1 MRNYIIL
8 NGQNSNSISGLL
20 IQSLAPISKPLMR
33 TEIEEI
39 DGRDGD
45 ITTKL
50 GYSAY
55 DKQITIGLYGNYDI
69 NEVIAYFNSEG
80 TVIFSNE
87 PDKYYNYQ
95 IAAQIDFE
103 RLVRYK
109 TATVTMHCQPFKYSA
124 TEGTE
129 IFGASSNLVTI
140 PDFSRTTNGITVSVA
155 NNIMTVS
162 GKGSAATEFYVP
174 IDTLSLAA
182 GSYTMTAIGSGTA
195 PEACSLRVIYDSP
208 SSANSFGGNYVTLK
222 NNTDVSLSATLS
234 ATKTYN
240 YVYLYIAGGK
250 NMNFTLNLQIVD
262 QAQATVSDE
271 GTNLVLE
278 GSAEAPFS
286 QFDLKG
292 NTDQQTYSGKNLL
305 KPYAK
310 TATASDV
317 GLDATLNYDGS
328 ITISGTASA
337 DTWLEF
343 GFKFGFGTQRQST
356 ALYSL
361 DSSSTYTLSTTR
373 TGTQTGNC
381 RLYVQ
386 SASSGT
392 EKSAAIGNST
402 SFSGADGIY
411 RSWLRITSGA
421 SFTNVT
427 IYPQLEKSS
436 SATAWEKYVGGAA
449 SPNSDYPQAVKVVT
463 GENAI
468 KVNGKNML
476 KILSSSLNDTKN
488 GVTASYDE
496 NTGIVT
502 LNGTC
507 TTDNTVF
514 ALSPNSV
521 ILSLNGTYTLSYE
534 VVGGTISKPS
544 GKIARIQLQKAG
556 YADSIYLGIAGEP
569 YFITATQPYDYP
581 YKNIR
586 VDNGVVFNNYKIR
599 IQLEKS
605 SQATDWEAYQEQS
618 YPISLGS
625 IELCKLTDDHKDRI
639 FKNADKWY
647 KHKEIGKYVLTGASS
662 ENWYFSGDNCMKING
677 LDTTLQYPEMSADYA
692 FSGLLT
698 TQLYSNYG
706 TVAAA
711 QSVYSGAASS
721 VGLGNKDGGGG
732 NTDAM
737 YVSKGN
743 VTSITNWR
751 AILGATP
758 LICYY
763 VLRTPVD
770 EEITNEALI
779 EQLDDIADHAHAYKE
794 RTHVTAL
801 AATGNM
807 PHIIAAAVTANM
819 GDITVTNSGNFISK
833 PTMTIF
839 GSGDIGVYLNGIQL
853 FQIAL
858 GDAEYITI
866 DCAAME
872 AYKDTLETLQNR
884 LVTGDYSNFVLNPG
898 DNTISFTGSV
908 TKFEI
913 SNYSRWL

>member
-55 DKQITIGLYGNYDI
+55 DKEITIGLYGNYDI

-80 TVIFSNE
+80 TVIFSSE

-140 PDFSRTTNGITVSVA
+140 PDFSRTTNGITVTVSDGL
-155 NNIMTVS
+155 MTVS

-222 NNTDVSLSATLS
+222 NNTDVSLSATLT

-240 YVYLYIAGGK
+240 YVYLYIAANK

-262 QAQATVSDE
+262 QAQAVVSDE

-292 NTDQQTYSGKNLL
+292 NTGQQTYSGKNLCGIPDQTFTHMGVTVTI
-305 KPYAK
+305 KDGEVTMNGTSTGTGTKSISPIK
-310 TATASDV
+310 TT
-317 GLDATLNYDGS
+317 TLNGS
-328 ITISGTASA
+328 YTTNLIYVSGTAGSGNFNLRKA
-337 DTWLEF
+337 
-343 GFKFGFGTQRQST
+343 S
-356 ALYSL
+356 
-361 DSSSTYTLSTTR
+361 DSSVVQ
-373 TGTQTGNC
+373 GTQTTFASSNS
-381 RLYVQ
+381 
-386 SASSGT
+386 SASYT
-392 EKSAAIGNST
+392 
-402 SFSGADGIY
+402 
-411 RSWLRITSGA
+411 ITSTDVIFGFYILA
-421 SFTNVT
+421 TGTVFTNYKFKIQIVAG
-427 IYPQLEKSS
+427 S
-436 SATAWEKYVGGAA
+436 TADYNFEPYTAGA
-449 SPNSDYPQAVKVVT
+449 SPNPDYPQAVQTVT
-463 GENAI
+463 GENVI
-468 KVNGKNML
+468 SITGKNL
-476 KILSSSLNDTKN
+476 FDYTTYRQSGQGLTNTLNADGTI
-488 GVTASYDE
+488 TT
-496 NTGIVT
+496 TGIPTGNYARIVPN
-502 LNGTC
+502 LAI
-507 TTDNTVF
+507 TDLLEDG
-514 ALSPNSV
+514 A
-521 ILSLNGTYTLSYE
+521 TYTLSK
-534 VVGGTISKPS
+534 TISGNLVAAQVQAAKVS
-544 GKIARIQLQKAG
+544 GGNDYYTGTFTVNK
-556 YADSIYLGIAGEP
+556 STHTSYL
-569 YFITATQPYDYP
+569 ITAQTTTMEGWGSESRTITCGY
-581 YKNIR
+581 
-586 VDNGVVFNNYKIR
+586 
-599 IQLEKS
+599 QLEKGS
-605 SQATDWEAYQEQS
+605 SASQFEPYQEQS
-618 YPISLGS
+618 YEVNLGN
-625 IELCKLTDDHKDRI
+625 IELCKIGTYQDYIYKSG
-639 FKNADKWY
+639 DKWY
-647 KHKEIGKYVLTGASS
+647 KHSAIGKYVYNNNLSQNGISATRVAMITPTLNVEPNIAFDTGCFFSNMFTPTIVNETGVRGTTSASR
-662 ENWYFSGDNCMKING
+662 IRV
-677 LDTTLQYPEMSADYA
+677 EMSTSFADSYDGFRA
-692 FSGLLT
+692 L
-698 TQLYSNYG
+698 
-706 TVAAA
+706 AAA
-711 QSVYSGAASS
+711 NNLTVYYP
-721 VGLGNKDGGGG
+721 L
-732 NTDAM
+732 
-737 YVSKGN
+737 
-743 VTSITNWR
+743 
-751 AILGATP
+751 ATP
-758 LICYY
+758 SD
-763 VLRTPVD
+763 T
-770 EEITNEALI
+770 EITNQALVG
-779 EQLDDIADHAHAYKE
+779 QLDDIYYHAHAYKE
-794 RTHVTAL
+794 RTHIRSLVN
-801 AATGNM
+801 TGNV
-807 PHIIAAAVTANM
+807 PHIIAAAVAANM
-819 GDITVTNSGNFISK
+819 GNITVTNSGNFISK

-839 GSGDIGVYLNGIQL
+839 GSGNIGVYLNGIQL

-858 GDAEYITI
+858 GDTEYITI

>member
-8 NGQNSNSISGLL
+8 NGTNSNTITGLL

-45 ITTKL
+45 IITPL
-50 GYSAY
+50 GFSAY
-55 DKQITIGLYGNYDI
+55 DKQITIGLYGTYDI
-69 NEVIAYFNSEG
+69 NAIIAFFNSEG
-80 TVIFSNE
+80 TVTFSNE

-95 IAAQIDFE
+95 IYDQIDFE
-103 RLVRYK
+103 RLVRFK
-109 TATVTMHCQPFKYSA
+109 TATVTLHCQPFKFA
-124 TEGTE
+124 TTGE
-129 IFGASSNLVTI
+129 SQ
-140 PDFSRTTNGITVSVA
+140 
-155 NNIMTVS
+155 
-162 GKGSAATEFYVP
+162 
-174 IDTLSLAA
+174 TLS
-182 GSYTMTAIGSGTA
+182 SGN
-195 PEACSLRVIYDSP
+195 PI
-208 SSANSFGGNYVTLK
+208 
-222 NNTDVSLSATLS
+222 
-234 ATKTYN
+234 
-240 YVYLYIAGGK
+240 
-250 NMNFTLNLQIVD
+250 
-262 QAQATVSDE
+262 SDE

-278 GSAEAPFS
+278 GSALAPFS

-292 NTDQQTYSGKNLL
+292 NTEQQTYTGKNLL

-310 TATASDV
+310 TATGSDV
-317 GLDATLNYDGS
+317 GLDVALNYDGS

-381 RLYVQ
+381 WLYIQ
-386 SASSGT
+386 SSSSGT

-411 RSWLRITSGA
+411 RSWLRIASGA

-436 SATAWEKYVGGAA
+436 SATAWERYVGGAA

-468 KVNGKNML
+468 KVNGKN
-476 KILSSSLNDTKN
+476 ILEILASSFNGTKN

-496 NTGIVT
+496 DNGVVT

-514 ALSPNSV
+514 TLSPNSV

-569 YFITATQPYDYP
+569 YFTTATQPYDYP

-605 SQATDWEAYQEQS
+605 SQATSWEAYQEQS

-625 IELCKLTDDHKDRI
+625 LELCELTSGCKDRI
-639 FKNADKWY
+639 HKNGDKWY
-647 KHKEIGKYVLTGASS
+647 KRKEIGKYALTGASS
-662 ENWYFSGDNCMKING
+662 ENWYFSGDNCIKING
-677 LDTTLQYPEMSADYA
+677 LNTTLQYPEMSADYA
-692 FSGLLT
+692 YTGFLT

-711 QSVYSGAASS
+711 QSVYNGAASS
-721 VGLGNKDGGGG
+721 VGLGNKDSGGG

-737 YVSKGN
+737 YISKGN
-743 VTSITNWR
+743 VTNITNWR
-751 AILGATP
+751 AILEAAP

-763 VLRTPVD
+763 ALRTPVD
-770 EEITNEALI
+770 EEITDETLI
-779 EQLDDIADHAHAYKE
+779 GQLNDIYNQAHAYKE
-794 RTHVTAL
+794 RTHVSSTY
-801 AATGNM
+801 ATGNV
-807 PHIIAAAVTANM
+807 PHIIAATVV
-819 GDITVTNSGNFISK
+819 GDASGTITNAGNIYSK
-833 PTMTIF
+833 PKLTVY
-839 GSGDIGVYLNGIQL
+839 GSGDIGIYLNGVQM

-858 GDAEYITI
+858 GSDGYITI
-866 DCAAME
+866 DTNLME
-872 AYKDTLETLQNR
+872 AYKDNLQTLKNR
-884 LVTGDYSNFVLNPG
+884 QVTGDYSNFKLPVG
-898 DNTISFTGSV
+898 QSTISFSGIV
-908 TKFEI
+908 TSCVVENF
-913 SNYSRWL
+913 SRWL

>member
-45 ITTKL
+45 IVTKL

-55 DKQITIGLYGNYDI
+55 DKEITIGLYGDFDI

-80 TVIFSNE
+80 TVTFSNE

-140 PDFSRTTNGITVSVA
+140 PNFSRTTNGITVSVA

-208 SSANSFGGNYVTLK
+208 SSANSFGGSYVTLK
-222 NNTDVSLSATLS
+222 NNTDVSLSATLT

-240 YVYLYIAGGK
+240 YVYLYIAAGK

-262 QAQATVSDE
+262 QAQVVISGE
-271 GTNLVLE
+271 GSNIVLE
-278 GSAEAPFS
+278 NSAEAPFS

-292 NTDQQTYSGKNLL
+292 NTEQDGTPTPDAPVAVQT
-305 KPYAK
+305 
-310 TATASDV
+310 
-317 GLDATLNYDGS
+317 
-328 ITISGTASA
+328 
-337 DTWLEF
+337 
-343 GFKFGFGTQRQST
+343 
-356 ALYSL
+356 
-361 DSSSTYTLSTTR
+361 
-373 TGTQTGNC
+373 
-381 RLYVQ
+381 
-386 SASSGT
+386 
-392 EKSAAIGNST
+392 
-402 SFSGADGIY
+402 
-411 RSWLRITSGA
+411 
-421 SFTNVT
+421 
-427 IYPQLEKSS
+427 
-436 SATAWEKYVGGAA
+436 
-449 SPNSDYPQAVKVVT
+449 VT
-463 GENAI
+463 GENVVKI
-468 KVNGKNML
+468 CGKNLFDASQDMADYF
-476 KILSSSLNDTKN
+476 INSSGAEVAN
-488 GVTASYDE
+488 TAWDISDYIPVVAGQTYSYQGLTQVGNAPYSAFYDASKTFVSSFKQARGN
-496 NTGIVT
+496 NTI
-502 LNGTC
+502 
-507 TTDNTVF
+507 
-514 ALSPNSV
+514 
-521 ILSLNGTYTLSYE
+521 
-534 VVGGTISKPS
+534 TIPS
-544 GKIARIQLQKAG
+544 GVAYVRFT
-556 YADSIYLGIAGEP
+556 IYHNELYGDDDNQTFQFEKGSTATDYEP
-569 YFITATQPYDYP
+569 YQ
-581 YKNIR
+581 
-586 VDNGVVFNNYKIR
+586 G
-599 IQLEKS
+599 
-605 SQATDWEAYQEQS
+605 QS

-625 IELCKLTDDHKDRI
+625 IELCKIDTYQDYIYKSGG
-639 FKNADKWY
+639 KWY
-647 KHKEIGKYVLTGASS
+647 VHKEVGK
-662 ENWYFSGDNCMKING
+662 ENWTSELNYSIYTSGGVERFFRQMSPLAVNNSGRSANFKTQYFHFLASGDAVGGALLYNRQLQVMFTTDTSTTVEQFKTW
-677 LDTTLQYPEMSADYA
+677 LDSHPM
-692 FSGLLT
+692 
-698 TQLYSNYG
+698 
-706 TVAAA
+706 
-711 QSVYSGAASS
+711 SVYYP
-721 VGLGNKDGGGG
+721 L
-732 NTDAM
+732 
-737 YVSKGN
+737 
-743 VTSITNWR
+743 
-751 AILGATP
+751 ATP
-758 LICYY
+758 
-763 VLRTPVD
+763 TD
-770 EEITNEALI
+770 TEITNQALV
-779 EQLDDIADHAHAYKE
+779 EQLDDIYYHAHAYKE
-794 RTHVTAL
+794 RTHVNSTY
-801 AATGNM
+801 ATGNV

-839 GSGDIGVYLNGIQL
+839 GSGNIGVYLNGIQL

-858 GDAEYITI
+858 GDTEYITI

-898 DNTISFTGSV
+898 DNTISFSGSV